1 VKNLRAKDYLGKA
14 KLVAAVDRNNA
25 FTGFQGAEIK
35 RMNSI
40 DASKD
45 DRLASNIS
53 FAASNLVKSD
63 IKSRSRQQSEP
74 PPPQRDVFPPTPPP
88 DTDRSSGANG
98 GSVTRAESVRAGPRP
113 RPLDLSVAGFEKP
126 KPGMDRSQTDRG
138 PVGRSR
144 TQSEKPLPGLRAERR
159 PSYASGRSDMRS
171 PGDAYE
177 DVYDMYGRQSTY
189 GPRKGQGTRTM
200 ISEED
205 EGEYNDF
212 DEPDFDMMSRTS
224 GRASR
229 GPPRYVEVSRIRVKV
244 HADDTRY
251 VMIGPAIEF
260 RDMVDQIR
268 AKFGIRQNFIL
279 SIKDDGDMI
288 TMSDQDDLDMALMS
302 SVADARKEGSELG
315 RMEVSLS
322 LDSNPHD

>member
-1 VKNLRAKDYLGKA
+1 M
-14 KLVAAVDRNNA
+14 VAAVDRNNA
-25 FTGFQGAEIK
+25 FTGFQGAELK
-35 RMNSI
+35 RMNSV

-74 PPPQRDVFPPTPPP
+74 SLPQRDVFPPTPPP
-88 DTDRSSGANG
+88 DAEKTSGPNRA
-98 GSVTRAESVRAGPRP
+98 SLSRAESVRAGPRP

-126 KPGMDRSQTDRG
+126 KPVADRQEQDRA
-138 PVGRSR
+138 PQERLPQERPAIARSR
-144 TQSEKPLPGLRAERR
+144 TQSEKPLPGYRTERR
-159 PSYASGRSDMRS
+159 PSYASSRGELRS
-171 PGDAYE
+171 PGNAYE

-189 GPRKGQGTRTM
+189 GPRKGQGARTM

-212 DEPDFDMMSRTS
+212 DEPDFDMMSRS
-224 GRASR
+224 GRGSR
-229 GPPRYVEVSRIRVKV
+229 GPMMPRYVEVSRIRVKV

-260 RDMVDQIR
+260 RDMVQQIR
-268 AKFGIRQNFIL
+268 AKFGIQQNFIL
-279 SIKDDGDMI
+279 SIKDEGDMI
-288 TMSDQDDLDMALMS
+288 TMADQDDLDMALMS

-315 RMEVSLS
+315 RMEVSRTRAR
-322 LDSNPHD
+322 

>member
-1 VKNLRAKDYLGKA
+1 
-14 KLVAAVDRNNA
+14 
-25 FTGFQGAEIK
+25 
-35 RMNSI
+35 MNSV

-53 FAASNLVKSD
+53 FAASNLVKPD
-63 IKSRSRQQSEP
+63 IKSRSRQVSEP

-88 DTDRSSGANG
+88 DTDRTSGANG
-98 GSVTRAESVRAGPRP
+98 SISRAESVRAGPRP

-126 KPGMDRSQTDRG
+126 RPGADRSQQER
-138 PVGRSR
+138 PPPAAARSR

-159 PSYASGRSDMRS
+159 PSYASQRSDMRS
-171 PGDAYE
+171 PKGYDDPYE

-189 GPRKGQGTRTM
+189 GPRKGQGARTV

-205 EGEYNDF
+205 EGEYNEY
-212 DEPDFDMMSRTS
+212 DEPDFDMMSRS
-224 GRASR
+224 GRGSR
-229 GPPRYVEVSRIRVKV
+229 GPPMPRYVEVSRIRVKV

-251 VMIGPAIEF
+251 VMVGPAIEF
-260 RDMVDQIR
+260 RDMVGQIR
-268 AKFGIRQNFIL
+268 TKFGIQQNFIL
-279 SIKDDGDMI
+279 MIKDDGDMI

-315 RMEVSLS
+315 RLEVSHYLAIT
-322 LDSNPHD
+322 LQ